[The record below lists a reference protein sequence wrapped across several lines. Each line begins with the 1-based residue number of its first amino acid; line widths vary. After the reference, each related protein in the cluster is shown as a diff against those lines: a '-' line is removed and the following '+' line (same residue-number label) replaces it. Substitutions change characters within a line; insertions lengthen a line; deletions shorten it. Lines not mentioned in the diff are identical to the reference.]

1 MYMMK
6 TRTILLLA
14 LLLAIGQRAWA
25 QASESLTFV
34 DKTNWTSLYTFNYP
48 SVGTQG
54 EDVVLSAALVAW
66 TPDDRKT
73 DDGIESV
80 HIFSH
85 ITITSDK
92 ERPSVTTGG
101 STERSAMMVIT
112 GRTYGPYW
120 GEGEHADYAGRCI
133 IIAPDYEGYGLTKD
147 KPHPYLQQRLTAR
160 QVIDGVNYGMQL
172 YRKEVEQNSSLL
184 PIKDDFRSYS
194 WGFSQGGS
202 VALAVHRHIEENN
215 LAGSLHFQGSICGD
229 GPYDLITT
237 LRYYFDDNGDS
248 YGGSTDHR
256 KGIVTLPVVMPLIIK
271 GMCSGNE
278 HLAPYGIEEFLSQQM
293 IDTGVLGWIDSKEFS
308 TEDIV
313 KKWYQQVKNGLEA
326 GERKYTP
333 EQMAELFETPKEN
346 VVWGRLEKMMTPAC
360 YEYLANP
367 DNFITVPT
375 EATNAMQALHIALAE
390 NSTATGWTPQHRI
403 KFCHSKNDMV
413 VPYGNY
419 QTFRDA
425 HTALEGNLFSVDDA
439 FSDKDHVEA
448 GSTFYQKLT
457 IFKNYGATFN
467 WLKGGPTSIH
477 AVWLT
482 ENDDPSDN
490 AWYDLQGRQLSG
502 KPTQSGIYITKK
514 GRKVLYYRK

>member
-1 MYMMK
+1 MK
-6 TRTILLLA
+6 TKTILLLA
-14 LLLAIGQRAWA
+14 LLLTAGQRVWA

-34 DKTNWTSLYTFNYP
+34 TKSNWTSLYTFNYP
-48 SVGTQG
+48 SINAKG
-54 EDVVLSAALVAW
+54 EEVVLSAALVAW
-66 TPDDRKT
+66 TPDDAKT
-73 DDGIESV
+73 DEGIESV

-101 STERSAMMVIT
+101 STERNAVMAIT
-112 GRTYGPYW
+112 GRTYGPIW
-120 GEGEHADYAGRCI
+120 GSGEQADYVGRCI

-215 LAGSLHFQGSICGD
+215 LAGSLHFQGSVCGD
-229 GPYDLITT
+229 GPYDLISTV
-237 LRYYFDDNGDS
+237 RYYFDDNGDS
-248 YGGSTDHR
+248 YGVTTDHR

-271 GMCSGNE
+271 GMCSGNA

-293 IDTGVLGWIDSKEFS
+293 IDTGVLDWIDSKEF
-308 TEDIV
+308 TTDEIA
-313 KKWYQQVKNGLEA
+313 KKWYQQVQNGLDA

-333 EQMAELFETPKEN
+333 EQMAELFATPKEN
-346 VVWGRLEKMMTPAC
+346 VVWGRLEKMLTPAC
-360 YEYLANP
+360 YDYLKNP
-367 DNFITVPT
+367 DNFVSVPT

-403 KFCHSKNDMV
+403 KFYHSKNDMV

-419 QTFRDA
+419 QSFLQEHTPLLGTLISIDDTFSA
-425 HTALEGNLFSVDDA
+425 
-439 FSDKDHVEA
+439 KDHVDA
-448 GSTFYQKLT
+448 GTEFFSGLAV
-457 IFKNYGATFN
+457 FKNYGATFN
-467 WLKGGPTSIH
+467 WLNGGPTSIH
-477 AVWLT
+477 AVRLT
-482 ENDDPSDN
+482 EKDDPSDN
-490 AWYDLQGRQLSG
+490 VWYDLQGRRLSG
-502 KPTQSGIYITKK
+502 TPTKSGVYITKQ
-514 GRKVLYYRK
+514 GRKVLYHHR